1 MSGLLLA
8 DMCGLVLGIINL
20 DGCARFEKGSTMS
33 DSEKKKEERGSETG
47 LIEKAFLMGLG
58 ATSVAR
64 EKAEELADELIKRG
78 QMTKTESEGFVGRL
92 ANKADETTNSL
103 GKTVAKETAKVV
115 EGMGLASK
123 KDIARL
129 EAELTEIKA
138 LIAQSRPRADE
149 PDGQ

>member
-1 MSGLLLA
+1 
-8 DMCGLVLGIINL
+8 MCGLVLGIIHV
-20 DGCARFEKGSTMS
+20 DGYARFEKGSTMS
-33 DSEKKKEERGSETG
+33 DSEKKSEERGSETG

-64 EKAEELADELIKRG
+64 EKAEELAEELIKRG
-78 QMTKTESEGFVGRL
+78 QMTKSESEGFVGRL
-92 ANKADETTNSL
+92 ANKADETTTSL
-103 GKTVAKETAKVV
+103 SKTVAKETAKVV
-115 EGMGLASK
+115 EGMGLASR

>member
-1 MSGLLLA
+1 
-8 DMCGLVLGIINL
+8 
-20 DGCARFEKGSTMS
+20 MS
-33 DSEKKKEERGSETG
+33 DSEKKNEERGPETG

-92 ANKADETTNSL
+92 ANKADETTTSL
-103 GKTVAKETAKVV
+103 SKTVAKETAKVV